1 MTIVLVRRQ
10 QSDVKICGSN
20 RSEEVAKMFK
30 KDRYK
35 FYPECQDPCEN
46 MEVSTFFLFKSDG
59 YHGLRFTFMRE
70 AVIEIHYIFLIDHQ
84 FRNVPVTDESL
95 KVSFDILLGEVG
107 GFVGMI
113 LG

>member
-1 MTIVLVRRQ
+1 MAFVRRQ
-10 QSDVKICGSN
+10 KLNVDICGSIK
-20 RSEEVAKMFK
+20 SEEVAEMFK